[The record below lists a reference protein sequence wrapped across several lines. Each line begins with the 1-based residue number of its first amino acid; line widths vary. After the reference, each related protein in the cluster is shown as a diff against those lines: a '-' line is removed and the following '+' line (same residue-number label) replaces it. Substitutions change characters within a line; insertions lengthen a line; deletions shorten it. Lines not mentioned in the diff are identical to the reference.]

1 MKKIIIVGL
10 GPGDEGSLSLLA
22 YETIK
27 NAQNLFLRTE
37 KHPTV
42 DFLRE
47 KGILFTSFDYFYDS
61 CDSFDE
67 VYESISKEILRKV
80 EEFGEIV
87 YAVPG
92 HPFVAEKTVELLKNY
107 EGPELKVEVIGA
119 ISFIDAVLTSL
130 AIDPVSGLKIIDGL
144 SLETQ
149 KPDPKCGNIVTQVY
163 DRMVA
168 SDVKLK
174 LMDIY
179 KDDYQLVVIRAAGV
193 PGIERVEKIPL
204 YELDRLD
211 WVDYLT
217 SLYLPPAK
225 ATEAY
230 NSIDDLVDIMNV
242 LRGPNG
248 CPWDRD
254 QTRESLKPYLLEES
268 YEVLEA
274 IEKNDI
280 DLIIE
285 ELGDLL
291 LQVIFHAQIASE
303 DGEFALRD
311 ITDGIV
317 KKLII
322 RHPHVFGDVKVSNES
337 GALKSWEKSKRE
349 QKGINNYTDMLTAIP
364 KNLPELMR
372 SYKVQQKAAIAGFDW
387 ENIDGPFLKLEE
399 EIEELKLAVKS
410 GKSVDILGEAGD
422 LLFSF
427 VNVCR
432 FLKVQPELALRG
444 TTEKFI
450 KRFEFIEQKAL
461 QIGKKLDKMSLKE
474 MDVLWEEAKLI
485 DL

>member
-1 MKKIIIVGL
+1 MNKIIIVGL
-10 GPGDEGSLSLLA
+10 GPGDSGSLSLLA
-22 YETIK
+22 YETLK
-27 NAQNLFLRTE
+27 CSKNLFLRTE
-37 KHPTV
+37 NHPTV
-42 DFLRE
+42 DLLKE
-47 KGILFTSFDYFYDS
+47 KGIKYSSFDHYYNS
-61 CDSFDE
+61 CENFDD
-67 VYESISKEILRKV
+67 VYEKICKDVVLKA

-92 HPFVAEKTVELLKNY
+92 HPYVAEKTVELLKKN
-107 EGPELKVEVIGA
+107 EDKDIEIEVIGA

-130 AIDPVSGLKIIDGL
+130 HIDPVTGLKIIDGL
-144 SLETQ
+144 SLDTQ
-149 KPDPKCGNIVTQVY
+149 KPDTSCGNIVTQVY

-168 SDVKLK
+168 SEVKLK
-174 LMDIY
+174 LMNTY
-179 KDDYQLVVIRAAGV
+179 KDEYEIVVIKAAGV
-193 PGIERVEKIPL
+193 KGIERIEKIPL

-225 ATEAY
+225 IGEAY
-230 NSIDDLVDIMNV
+230 KNIDDLIDIMNV

-248 CPWDRD
+248 CPWDRE

-317 KKLII
+317 NKLII

-349 QKGINNYTDMLTAIP
+349 QKGINNYTDMLSVIP

-387 ENIDGPFLKLEE
+387 ESIDGPLLKLEE
-399 EIEELKLAVKS
+399 EIEEFKEAIIS
-410 GKSVDILGEAGD
+410 GENVDILGEAGD
-422 LLFSF
+422 LLFSV

-461 QIGKKLDKMSLKE
+461 QIGKKLDKMNLKE
-474 MDVLWEEAKLI
+474 MDVLWEEAKHLE
-485 DL
+485 L